1 MALSFAPARGLRVA
15 LALLMSTVAADA
27 LAASRNALVIGNSSY
42 RPGYELKNPI
52 ADARGVAES
61 LSKVGF
67 DVVILEDTDLA
78 SIQRAIDVFVG
89 KSAQGEAAVIYY
101 AGHGARINNRDFLLP
116 VDFSMATFDQ
126 VDTEAFDVDRLVQA
140 LAATRS
146 DLKLLLFDAC
156 RNNPLEDR
164 GAMALKAPEKTP
176 QYGANTMTVY
186 ATAQGMKALD
196 GLGDHSPFAEGLME
210 NIADPQIELNDLIRK
225 VTVFVR
231 DKTAGRQTTYQQG
244 SLDKSFYLGRNVVA
258 TGVVA
263 GQASEPIAQLT
274 GLVFDDS
281 DRRELTDADLQGKD
295 AATLRLARNE
305 IFARHNRRF
314 ADPALARHFG
324 QFDWYRPGENETR
337 LSKLEIANV
346 EAIRRYELKPAIP
359 ESDFLLPDSD
369 RRLLTKEDLQPLSK
383 EQLRVARNE
392 IYARRG
398 WDFKTKAME
407 TYFEQFDWY
416 TPSLGKIEL
425 SHIEQQNVD
434 FIVKFER
441 TRS

>member
-1 MALSFAPARGLRVA
+1 MRLMSGLARTLRVA
-15 LALLMSTVAADA
+15 FALLMCTVAVDA
-27 LAASRNALVIGNSSY
+27 LAATRNALVIGNSSY

-78 SIQRAIDVFVG
+78 SIQRAIDAFVS
-89 KSAQGEAAVIYY
+89 KSAKGDAAVIYY

-164 GAMALKAPEKTP
+164 GAMALRAPEKSL

-196 GLGDHSPFAEGLME
+196 GVGDHSPFAEGLME
-210 NIADPQIELNDLIRK
+210 NISDPQIELTDLIRK

-244 SLDKSFYLGRNVVA
+244 SLDKAFFLGRNIVA
-258 TGVVA
+258 TGVIA
-263 GQASEPIAQLT
+263 GQASEPITYFA
-274 GLVFDDS
+274 GLVFPDS
-281 DRRELTDADLQGKD
+281 DTVELTDADLQGKD

-314 ADPALARHFG
+314 ADKALAQHFG

-337 LSKLEIANV
+337 LSKLEIKNV

-359 ESDFLLPDSD
+359 DSDFLLPDSD
-369 RRLLTKEDLQPLSK
+369 RRLLTAEDLAPLSK
-383 EQLRVARNE
+383 EQLRIARNE

-398 WDFKTKAME
+398 WDFRTKAME

-434 FIVKFER
+434 FIVKYER

>member
-1 MALSFAPARGLRVA
+1 MKSLFASTRGFRVA

-27 LAASRNALVIGNSSY
+27 LAATRNALVIGNSSY

-67 DVVILEDTDLA
+67 DVVVLEDTDLA
-78 SIQRAIDVFVG
+78 SIQRAIDVFVS

-140 LAATRS
+140 LASTRS

-164 GAMALKAPEKTP
+164 GAMSLKAPEKTP
-176 QYGANTMTVY
+176 QYGANTMTIY

-210 NIADPQIELNDLIRK
+210 NIADPEIELNDLIRK

-231 DKTAGRQTTYQQG
+231 EKTAGRQTTYQQG
-244 SLDKSFYLGRNVVA
+244 SLDKAFYLGRNIVA

-263 GQASEPIAQLT
+263 GQPSEPIVQVV
-274 GLVFDDS
+274 GLIFPDS
-281 DRRELTDADLQGKD
+281 DTVELTEADLEGKD

-314 ADPALARHFG
+314 ADPALAEHFA
-324 QFDWYRPGENETR
+324 QFDWYRPGEDETR

-359 ESDFLLPDSD
+359 DSDFLLPDSD
-369 RRLLTKEDLQPLSK
+369 RRLLTDGRSGAALEGATAHWPQRDLCPP
-383 EQLRVARNE
+383 R
-392 IYARRG
+392 
-398 WDFKTKAME
+398 
-407 TYFEQFDWY
+407 
-416 TPSLGKIEL
+416 LG
-425 SHIEQQNVD
+425 
-434 FIVKFER
+434 F
-441 TRS
+441 

>member
-1 MALSFAPARGLRVA
+1 MTLSFASWRAARVA
-15 LALLMSTVAADA
+15 LALLASTVSVDA
-27 LAASRNALVIGNSSY
+27 LAEARNALVIGNSSY

-52 ADARGVAES
+52 ADARGVADS

-78 SIQRAIDVFVG
+78 SIQRAIDSFVI
-89 KSAQGEAAVIYY
+89 KSAQGEAAIIYY

-116 VDFSMATFDQ
+116 VDFSMASFDQ

-140 LAATRS
+140 LASTRS
-146 DLKLLLFDAC
+146 ELKLLLFDAC

-164 GAMALKAPEKTP
+164 GAVSLQAPEKSP

-196 GLGDHSPFAEGLME
+196 GIGDHSPFAEGLMA

-225 VTVFVR
+225 VTIFVR
-231 DKTAGRQTTYQQG
+231 DRTAGRQTTYQQG
-244 SLDKSFYLGRNVVA
+244 SLDRAFYLGRNIVA

-263 GQASEPIAQLT
+263 GQASEPIAVVSGLIFPDSEKVALT
-274 GLVFDDS
+274 EA
-281 DRRELTDADLQGKD
+281 ELEGKD

-314 ADPALARHFG
+314 ADKALAEHFA
-324 QFDWYRPGENETR
+324 QFDWYRPGEDETR

-359 ESDFLLPDSD
+359 DSDFLLPDSD
-369 RRLLTKEDLQPLSK
+369 RRLLTTEDLAPLTK
-383 EQLRVARNE
+383 DQLRIGRNE

-398 WDFKTKAME
+398 WDFRTKAME

-434 FIVKFER
+434 FIVKYER

>member
-1 MALSFAPARGLRVA
+1 MKLPSASTRGFRVA
-15 LALLMSTVAADA
+15 LLLLMSTVAGDA
-27 LAASRNALVIGNSSY
+27 LAAGRNALVIGNSSY

-52 ADARGVAES
+52 ADARGVADS

-78 SIQRAIDVFVG
+78 SIQRAIDGFVR
-89 KSAQGEAAVIYY
+89 KSSRGEAAVIYY

-116 VDFSMATFDQ
+116 IDFSMATFDQ

-140 LAATRS
+140 LASTRS

-164 GAMALKAPEKTP
+164 GAVSLTAPEKTP
-176 QYGANTMTVY
+176 QYGVNTMTVY

-196 GLGDHSPFAEGLME
+196 GLGDHGPFAEGLME
-210 NIADPQIELNDLIRK
+210 NIANPEIELNDLIRK

-231 DKTAGRQTTYQQG
+231 DRTAGRQTTYQQG
-244 SLDKSFYLGRNVVA
+244 SLDKAFYLGRNVVA
-258 TGVVA
+258 TGMVA
-263 GQASEPIAQLT
+263 GQASEPIAPVA
-274 GLVFDDS
+274 GFIFPDS
-281 DRRELTDADLQGKD
+281 DTRELTDADLQGKD

-314 ADPALARHFG
+314 ADKALAAHFA
-324 QFDWYRPGENETR
+324 QFDWYRPGGSETR
-337 LSKLEIANV
+337 LSKLEIRNV
-346 EAIRRYELKPAIP
+346 EAIRRFELKPAIP
-359 ESDFLLPDSD
+359 DSDFLLPDSD
-369 RRLLTKEDLQPLSK
+369 RRLLTEDDLKPLDK
-383 EQLRVARNE
+383 EQLRIARNE

-416 TPSLGKIEL
+416 TQSLGKIEL